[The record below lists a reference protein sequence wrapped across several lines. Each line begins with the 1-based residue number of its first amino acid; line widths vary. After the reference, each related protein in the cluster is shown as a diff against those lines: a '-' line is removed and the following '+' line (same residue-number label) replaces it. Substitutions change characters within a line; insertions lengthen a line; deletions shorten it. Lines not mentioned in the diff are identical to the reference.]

1 MGERVE
7 NLVIVIATV
16 IGLDGGDATVL
27 AWHMPGV
34 AGQKELR
41 G

>member
-7 NLVIVIATV
+7 NLVSVIATV
-16 IGLDGGDATVL
+16 IGLGDGDAAVL
-27 AWHMPGV
+27 AWHMPGA
-34 AGQKELR
+34 AGRKERR

>member
-1 MGERVE
+1 MGKRVE

-16 IGLDGGDATVL
+16 IGPDGGDAAVL
-27 AWHMPGV
+27 AWHMPEV
-34 AGQKELR
+34 ARQKELR